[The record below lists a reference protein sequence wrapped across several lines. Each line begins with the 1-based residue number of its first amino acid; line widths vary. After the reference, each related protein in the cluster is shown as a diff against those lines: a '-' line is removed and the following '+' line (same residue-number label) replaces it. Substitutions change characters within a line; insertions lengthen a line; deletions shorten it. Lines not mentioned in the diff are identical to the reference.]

1 MGCTVSGH
9 CLEVVWGWVCVT
21 CSRVGGW
28 MIGSGCVEESVGHA
42 QGLGASA
49 TRSQC
54 DWGSKVPGGEMEVGE
69 EKRFTL

>member
-1 MGCTVSGH
+1 
-9 CLEVVWGWVCVT
+9 
-21 CSRVGGW
+21 